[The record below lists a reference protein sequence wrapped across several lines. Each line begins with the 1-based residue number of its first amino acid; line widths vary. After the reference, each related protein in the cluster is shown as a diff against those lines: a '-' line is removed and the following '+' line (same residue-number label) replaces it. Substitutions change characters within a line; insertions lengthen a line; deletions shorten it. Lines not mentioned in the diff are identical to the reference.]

1 MINVLVLGATG
12 RTGRLIIDELIKQDS
27 VQILAGLRKE
37 SDKARLAPLRKAVR
51 STVIDIEDEGKL

>member
-1 MINVLVLGATG
+1 MVSLEIQEDQMINVLVLGATG

-37 SDKARLAPLRKAVR
+37 SDKARLAPLSSEKHCY
-51 STVIDIEDEGKL
+51 